1 LYFPVI
7 PAFIE
12 QIGFAIF
19 ILNVNLLMAEI
30 IHSK

>member
-1 LYFPVI
+1 LGL
-7 PAFIE
+7 AGMGKKE
-12 QIGFAIF
+12 QIGLAIF